1 VSGWCTL
8 AEHNELAPDELR
20 AIRAEHNTR
29 MARVAEAREAA
40 DLVRRWDRNGRRS
53 GEARE
58 VLIAVGQALG
68 VIAREGETTT

>member
-1 VSGWCTL
+1 M

-20 AIRAEHNTR
+20 AIRQEHNAR

-40 DLVRRWDRNGRRS
+40 DLVRRWERGGRRS
-53 GEARE
+53 AEARE

-68 VIAREGETTT
+68 VIPRDGGTTT

>member
-1 VSGWCTL
+1 V

-20 AIRAEHNTR
+20 AIRREHTAR

-40 DLVRRWDRNGRRS
+40 DLVRRWERGGRRS
-53 GEARE
+53 AEARE

-68 VIAREGETTT
+68 VIARDPPREA

>member
-1 VSGWCTL
+1 M

-20 AIRAEHNTR
+20 AIRAEHTAR
-29 MARVAEAREAA
+29 MARVAEALEAA

-58 VLIAVGQALG
+58 VLVAVAQVLG
-68 VIAREGETTT
+68 VIPRDGGTTT

>member
-1 VSGWCTL
+1 M

-20 AIRAEHNTR
+20 AIRQEHTAR

-40 DLVRRWDRNGRRS
+40 DLVRRWDRGGRRS
-53 GEARE
+53 AEARE

-68 VIAREGETTT
+68 VIPREGGTT

>member
-1 VSGWCTL
+1 M
-8 AEHNELAPDELR
+8 AEHSELAPDELR
-20 AIRAEHNTR
+20 AIRQEHTAR
-29 MARVAEAREAA
+29 MARLADAHAAA

-68 VIAREGETTT
+68 VIAREDPSPRGA